1 MKHLLRHPILIL
13 ALAALGCSCTT
24 DSTDVPETAEALR
37 FATDI
42 VWPTDRAVTDK
53 TAFTGGDEIGVFA
66 YYQSSGSP
74 DFMNNQ
80 LLSTTNG
87 TDWTYSPVKYWPN
100 NTGAT
105 LSLYA
110 YSPYA
115 GGVTMDTKG
124 QFRCHQ
130 TAPTSGTSAT
140 FTPFTPD
147 PAPSAGSYAVDGN
160 TDFLVAALP
169 GRGKPAVGQAV
180 TFRFDHVLAKV
191 RLSFALGSGLNS
203 ATVTS
208 VAFVNVPTGGT
219 VSVADGVVTW
229 SDTNATGTYTRTPAS
244 ALYFSSPEAQTA
256 PDLDTYLIPCASASL
271 ELTVSGT
278 VTPKDSN
285 TPTAFTKTV
294 PLSDV
299 TLQAGKTTTL
309 NITLTPDAVAP

>member
-13 ALAALGCSCTT
+13 ALAVLGCSCTT

-53 TAFTGGDEIGVFA
+53 TAFTGGDRIGVFA

-80 LLSTTNG
+80 LLSTANG
-87 TDWTYSPVKYWPN
+87 TEWTYSPVKYWPN

-115 GGVTMDTKG
+115 ADVTMDTEG
-124 QFRCHQ
+124 QLRCHQ
-130 TAPTSGTSAT
+130 TAPTSGTSVT
-140 FTPFTPD
+140 FTPV

-180 TFRFDHVLAKV
+180 TFPFHHALAKV
-191 RLSFALGSGLNS
+191 RLSFAVGSGLTS

-208 VAFVNVPTGGT
+208 VKFVNVPTGGT
-219 VSVADGVVTW
+219 VSVTEGVVTW
-229 SDTNATGTYTRTPAS
+229 SDTTATGTYTRTPAT
-244 ALYFSSPEAQTA
+244 ALSVTSTDAQAA
-256 PDLDTYLIPCASASL
+256 PDLDTYLIPCASL

-278 VTPKDSN
+278 VTPEGRDATS
-285 TPTAFTKTV
+285 FTKMVT
-294 PLSDV
+294 LSDV
-299 TLQAGKTTTL
+299 TLQAGQTTTL

>member
-1 MKHLLRHPILIL
+1 MKHLLRQLILIL

-53 TAFTGGDEIGVFA
+53 TAFTGGDRIGVFA

-80 LLSTTNG
+80 LLSTANG

-100 NTGAT
+100 NTGAS

-110 YSPYA
+110 YSAYA
-115 GGVTMDTKG
+115 ANGVTMDTKG
-124 QFRCHQ
+124 QLRC
-130 TAPTSGTSAT
+130 S
-140 FTPFTPD
+140 
-147 PAPSAGSYAVDGN
+147 VDGN
-160 TDFLVAALP
+160 TDFLVAAFP
-169 GRGKPAVGQAV
+169 AEQGKPTVGQAV
-180 TFRFDHVLAKV
+180 TFLFHHALAKV
-191 RLSFALGSGLNS
+191 RLSFALGSGLAS

-208 VAFVNVPTGGT
+208 VAFGNVPTGGT
-219 VSVADGVVTW
+219 VSVTDGGVTW
-229 SDTNATGTYTRTPAS
+229 NDTDATGTYTRTPAS
-244 ALYFSSPEAQTA
+244 ALSFSSTEAQTA
-256 PDLDTYLIPCASASL
+256 PDLDTYLIPCASL

-278 VTPKDSN
+278 VTPEDSD
-285 TPTAFTKTV
+285 TPTAFSKTV
-294 PLSDV
+294 TLSDV

-309 NITLTPDAVAP
+309 NITLTP

>member
-24 DSTDVPETAEALR
+24 DSTDVPETAEVLR

-53 TAFTGGDEIGVFA
+53 TAFTGGDKIGVFA

-87 TDWTYSPVKYWPN
+87 TEWTYSPVKYWPN

-124 QFRCHQ
+124 QLRCHQ

-140 FTPFTPD
+140 FTPD

-160 TDFLVAALP
+160 TDFLMAALP
-169 GRGKPAVGQAV
+169 GQGKPAVGQAV
-180 TFRFDHVLAKV
+180 TFLFHHALAKV
-191 RLSFALGSGLNS
+191 RLSFAVGSGLTS

-208 VAFVNVPTGGT
+208 VAFGNVSTGGT
-219 VSVADGVVTW
+219 VSVADGVVRW
-229 SDTNATGTYTRTPAS
+229 SGTDATGTYTRTPAS
-244 ALYFSSPEAQTA
+244 ALFFSSPEAQAA
-256 PDLDTYLIPCASASL
+256 PDLDTYLIPCASL
-271 ELTVSGT
+271 QLTVSGT
-278 VTPKDSN
+278 VTPEDSEA
-285 TPTAFTKTV
+285 TGFTKTV
-294 PLSDV
+294 TLSDV